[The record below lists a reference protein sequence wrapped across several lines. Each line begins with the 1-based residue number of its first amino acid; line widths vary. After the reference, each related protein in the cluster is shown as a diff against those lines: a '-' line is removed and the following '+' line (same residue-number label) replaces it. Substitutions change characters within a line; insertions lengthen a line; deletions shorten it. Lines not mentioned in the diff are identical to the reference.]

1 MKRFW
6 VVIWLAVVVCL
17 GLWSVRSQA
26 ASAECEGR
34 FVNPITDVCWECIF
48 PVTIG
53 NVPVAQGKQ
62 PDTANPSM
70 PIQFCPMGILYR
82 VGLAIGYWEPMAL
95 TDVTRSPY
103 CMVNLGG
110 FNMNIGNVGSGT
122 GGQENRASPGAF
134 YHVHWYKYPLT
145 YWLNIITS
153 MGCLQDGD
161 MDIGY
166 LSELDPMWDSSS
178 LSMII
183 QPEAILFGNVIAQAA
198 CAADAAASLVHMP
211 LDPLFWCAGSQ
222 GSMYPFNGYVSNEFS
237 PMQTSLLLSERMAFK
252 LHRQGMIMNSIG
264 ENTAVCFE
272 YPSPIIPKSR
282 WRYHLV
288 NKYAD
293 AGQCHPLGRSVT
305 RWETGKNMPNDRRN
319 FGYLFWRKRNC
330 VFL

>member
-1 MKRFW
+1 
-6 VVIWLAVVVCL
+6 
-17 GLWSVRSQA
+17 
-26 ASAECEGR
+26 
-34 FVNPITDVCWECIF
+34 
-48 PVTIG
+48 
-53 NVPVAQGKQ
+53 
-62 PDTANPSM
+62 
-70 PIQFCPMGILYR
+70 
-82 VGLAIGYWEPMAL
+82 WEPMAL

-110 FNMNIGNVGSGT
+110 FNINVGNVGTGT
-122 GGQENRASPGAF
+122 GGQENRANPGAF

-153 MGCLQDGD
+153 MGCLQGGD

-222 GSMYPFNGYVSNEFS
+222 GSMYPFNGWVSNEFS

-252 LHRQGMIMNSIG
+252 LHRQGMIMNSVG
-264 ENTAVCFE
+264 ADTAVCFE

-288 NKYAD
+288 NKYPD